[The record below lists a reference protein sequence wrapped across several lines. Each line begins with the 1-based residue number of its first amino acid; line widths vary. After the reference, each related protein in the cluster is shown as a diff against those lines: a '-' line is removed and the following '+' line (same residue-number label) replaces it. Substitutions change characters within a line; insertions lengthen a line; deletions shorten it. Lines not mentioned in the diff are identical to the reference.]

1 VATVALSVSGRY
13 RGRIWRFATG
23 AIMAKGCPVCGNK
36 TFKPGPVEPNPA
48 IRATRKICAKCGR
61 ECLVPRA
68 DYVNMA
74 AAYLIAAILTFFV
87 LVDWL
92 APPRDW
98 PIHFTWY
105 GRVAVLGCSA
115 FLFGIATM
123 ALAGKPWR

>member
-1 VATVALSVSGRY
+1 
-13 RGRIWRFATG
+13 
-23 AIMAKGCPVCGNK
+23 M
-36 TFKPGPVEPNPA
+36 
-48 IRATRKICAKCGR
+48 
-61 ECLVPRA
+61 
-68 DYVNMA
+68 NMA

-87 LVDWL
+87 LVNWL

-123 ALAGKPWR
+123 ATGREALWR